1 MAQRTKEEVKI
12 ALQRLGDP
20 KAWRMAAADLA

>member
-1 MAQRTKEEVKI
+1 MAQTSKEEVKI

-20 KAWRMAAADLA
+20 NKVADGHG